1 MKKRASG
8 VLMHITS
15 LPGDLGI
22 GTFGRE
28 AYAFVDFLVETD
40 QKFWQ
45 ILPLTTTSFGDSPYQ
60 SFSAVA
66 GNTHLIDFDLLT
78 LEGFILKDDYQNIS
92 FGQDP
97 EVVDYAGL
105 FEKRRPVLEKAVK
118 NFLKEERAT
127 RMLSDFLQEEKWVTD
142 FAEFMAIKEHF
153 GNKALQEWD
162 DKAIIRREE
171 EALAGYRQKLS
182 EVIKYHEVTQ

>member
-1 MKKRASG
+1 
-8 VLMHITS
+8 
-15 LPGDLGI
+15 
-22 GTFGRE
+22 
-28 AYAFVDFLVETD
+28 
-40 QKFWQ
+40 
-45 ILPLTTTSFGDSPYQ
+45 
-60 SFSAVA
+60 
-66 GNTHLIDFDLLT
+66 
-78 LEGFILKDDYQNIS
+78 S

-118 NFLKEERAT
+118 NFLQEERAT

-162 DKAIIRREE
+162 DKAI
-171 EALAGYRQKLS
+171 
-182 EVIKYHEVTQ
+182 

>member
-1 MKKRASG
+1 
-8 VLMHITS
+8 
-15 LPGDLGI
+15 
-22 GTFGRE
+22 
-28 AYAFVDFLVETD
+28 
-40 QKFWQ
+40 
-45 ILPLTTTSFGDSPYQ
+45 
-60 SFSAVA
+60 
-66 GNTHLIDFDLLT
+66 
-78 LEGFILKDDYQNIS
+78 

-182 EVIKYHEVTQ
+182 EVIKYHEVTQYFFYKQWFELKEYANDKGIQIIGDMPIYVSADSVE